1 MTAKE
6 LQQPEPPS
14 LKSLKPYKFPP
25 LDLLD
30 APKKESSGDFL
41 RFTEEVA
48 RKLTAALKSFKVE
61 ANVVG
66 VQRGPSITMLEI
78 ELAAG
83 TKLTRL
89 RALEDDLAM
98 ALAAQSVR
106 IVAPIPGKSTA
117 GIEIP
122 NETREVVRMS
132 ELLQA
137 QAYNFSPDASN
148 PSPISGTPGRNAL
161 LGGSTSSSRVT
172 RDRASRSASKL

>member
-1 MTAKE
+1 EREEKDETPPAPPPRKGPIPLIVHAKKAAPAMAAKE
-6 LQQPEPPS
+6 VLQPEPPS

-25 LDLLD
+25 LALLD
-30 APKKESSGDFL
+30 APKKEGGADCL
-41 RFTEEVA
+41 RFAEEAA
-48 RKLTAALKSFKVE
+48 RKPTTALRSFKVE

-122 NETREVVRMS
+122 NDTREVVRMS

-137 QAYNFSPDASN
+137 Q
-148 PSPISGTPGRNAL
+148 
-161 LGGSTSSSRVT
+161 GSHPQKF
-172 RDRASRSASKL
+172 A